1 MSKISTAL
9 KLSLV
14 EQLDTRATPERVKE
28 QIRGALSRGDIT
40 LRDIERFTTF
50 KSSTISQVL
59 NDKYEGDTAK
69 LDAAL
74 VRYWM
79 NYVAKH
85 SILETRA
92 AAEIHT
98 LLKWAHK
105 KQRIAIIVGDNGRGK
120 TTAVQAYHA
129 LHPDDTA
136 YITID
141 ATSRLLE
148 FFEALAKALKIEN
161 HMNGPASFRKETIIR
176 ALQRREKPLMII
188 IDEADEIKPRILS
201 SVRTIWG
208 DNEGRCAIVLVG
220 TGKLEQVL
228 ERERDLRYMDTRISL
243 RLRVSELEDS
253 DAIMLIKRYPTSLE
267 RAEMRDLVN
276 WANRSSRNRGGIRA
290 LSNLMANAYDLMQSK
305 EETEITPDM
314 IEQAKGYM

>member
-14 EQLDTRATPERVKE
+14 EQLDSRATPERVKE

-161 HMNGPASFRKETIIR
+161 HMNGPASSLPSFRTASSYSVRSCFARSRLSVMAGTPRRKEGGR
-176 ALQRREKPLMII
+176 SVAGF
-188 IDEADEIKPRILS
+188 PRPGVAVPGT
-201 SVRTIWG
+201 VR
-208 DNEGRCAIVLVG
+208 DV
-220 TGKLEQVL
+220 
-228 ERERDLRYMDTRISL
+228 
-243 RLRVSELEDS
+243 
-253 DAIMLIKRYPTSLE
+253 
-267 RAEMRDLVN
+267 
-276 WANRSSRNRGGIRA
+276 
-290 LSNLMANAYDLMQSK
+290 
-305 EETEITPDM
+305 
-314 IEQAKGYM
+314 

>member
-1 MSKISTAL
+1 MKQSNTAL
-9 KLSLV
+9 RLALID
-14 EQLDTRATPERVKE
+14 QLDTRTSPDRVKQ
-28 QIRGALSRGDIT
+28 QIREALEHGDIT

-50 KSSTISQVL
+50 KSSTISQAL
-59 NDKYEGDTAK
+59 NDKYEGDIAK

-79 NYVAKH
+79 NYIARH
-85 SILETRA
+85 SILETKA
-92 AAEIHT
+92 AQEIHA

-129 LHPDDTA
+129 LHPDDTV
-136 YITID
+136 YVTID

-148 FFEALAKALKIEN
+148 FFDALARALRIEN
-161 HMNGPASFRKETIIR
+161 HMTGPASFRKETIIR

-220 TGKLEQVL
+220 TGKLEQIL

-243 RLRVSELEDS
+243 RLRVSELEDN
-253 DAIMLIKRYPTSLE
+253 DAIMLIKRYPTNLE

-290 LSNLMANAYDLMQSK
+290 LANLMANAYDLMQAR
-305 EETEITPDM
+305 EETEITSEI
-314 IEQAKGYM
+314 IEQAKEYM